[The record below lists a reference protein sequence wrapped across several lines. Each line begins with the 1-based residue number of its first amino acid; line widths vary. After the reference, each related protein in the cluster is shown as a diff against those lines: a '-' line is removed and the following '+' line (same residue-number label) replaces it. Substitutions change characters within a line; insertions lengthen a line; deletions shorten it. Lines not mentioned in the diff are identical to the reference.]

1 MIDDAVDALLS
12 TLEKRPDKN
21 RLLMW
26 EELEQGQRPTYS
38 GLYLG
43 RQGHR
48 DDAKRSVRPVDD
60 SDEARVAAQI
70 LNMLRPLD
78 LENPVTAAFGVGF
91 GTGFMATAFG
101 VELATEIAG
110 APVRNP
116 RPLSDF
122 DSFEVPDPETAG
134 LLPKVR
140 ETIELYKALTP
151 PEIKIMMPDMQGPF
165 NIAHAVLGNDV
176 FTAFTDDTERYHRFM
191 QMVTDFFIRAQEVF
205 EGWIGPERMVN
216 TVLNRHRIA
225 ECSCNLI
232 SAAAYHEFVEPYD
245 RQLAEHWG
253 EVAIHTCSGPHV
265 FEATLCLPN
274 VRSTECGII
283 PCASAGSLSLEE
295 ALEKVDVPPVILVVG
310 QELERGREED
320 LIRSHLLK
328 RREFPL
334 LTFSYTGM
342 YWTPD
347 DDRHIVEMHKRLDEF
362 YMEQVAS
369 TPQLVR

>member
-1 MIDDAVDALLS
+1 MIDDAVDVLLS

-21 RLLMW
+21 RLLLW
-26 EELEQGQRPTYS
+26 EELERGQRPTYS

-43 RQGHR
+43 RQGHK
-48 DDAKRSVRPVDD
+48 DDAKRSVRPADG
-60 SDEARVAAQI
+60 SDEAKVAAEI

-78 LENPVTAAFGVGF
+78 FENPVMPAFGVGF

-101 VELATEIAG
+101 VELATDVAG

-122 DSFEVPDPETAG
+122 DSFGVPDPETAG
-134 LLPKVR
+134 LLPKAR
-140 ETIELYKALTP
+140 ERIDFYKTLTP
-151 PEIKIMMPDMQGPF
+151 NDIKITLPDMQGPF
-165 NIAHAVLGNDV
+165 NVAHAVLGNEI
-176 FTAFTDDTERYHRFM
+176 FTAFTDDAERYHHFM
-191 QMVTDFFIRAQEVF
+191 QVVTDFFIRAQEAF

-216 TVLNRHRIA
+216 TALNRHRIT

-265 FEATLCLPN
+265 FEATLALPN

-295 ALEKVDVPPVILVVG
+295 ALEKVSVPPVILMVG
-310 QELERGREED
+310 QELERGKEEE
-320 LIRSHLLK
+320 LIQSHLLK

-334 LTFSYTGM
+334 LAFGYTGM
-342 YWTPD
+342 YWTPE
-347 DDRHIVEMHKRLDEF
+347 DDRLIIDMHKRLDEF
-362 YMEQVAS
+362 YMEEVAALPAPS
-369 TPQLVR
+369 A